1 MLCRG
6 DEILTRHDGSS
17 VESVV
22 SQFPAQQRAQSH
34 QREAE
39 LIPPYLVFCIAIV
52 TMVQSL
58 STRSIFSWGLLLSTA
73 VAQQAALPQ
82 LNGQHF
88 RISVLEEKGFLD
100 VNEAVIGD
108 ETELYY
114 SGYLIDM
121 LEALA
126 RPSRANFTYTL
137 LPPSGYGSL
146 CNPQLE
152 PNSTTDDAYNALY
165 RTQYNCGA
173 SDVNDVPLLPTSTDM
188 YLGMYYV
195 TPSRQLTNHFTIPFL
210 PPFSGT
216 LAMFGTATG
225 IADFD
230 NLVEQQKQGLQPAAC
245 APGGSALITEVAN
258 SFPGIQL
265 KDLYGGEDVITAAFQ
280 DGTCEIYI
288 FDGPLAASYVLRR
301 QQEDECMANG
311 KVSNKNR
318 RESNL
323 EPRTACR
330 KRGI

>member
-1 MLCRG
+1 M
-6 DEILTRHDGSS
+6 
-17 VESVV
+17 
-22 SQFPAQQRAQSH
+22 AQSLRAQ
-34 QREAE
+34 
-39 LIPPYLVFCIAIV
+39 YLV
-52 TMVQSL
+52 
-58 STRSIFSWGLLLSTA
+58 SWGLLLSTT
-73 VAQQAALPQ
+73 VAQQAVLPQ

-100 VNEAVIGD
+100 VNEVVIGD

-126 RPSRANFTYTL
+126 RPNRANFTYTL
-137 LPPSGYGSL
+137 LAPSGYGSM

-152 PNSTTDDAYNALY
+152 PNSPDDAYNALY

-195 TPSRQLTNHFTIPFL
+195 TPSRQLTNQFTIPFL

-225 IADFD
+225 IADLD
-230 NLVEQQKQGLQPAAC
+230 DLVKQQKQGLQPAAC
-245 APGGSALITEVAN
+245 APGGSALITELAK

-265 KDLYGGEDVITAAFQ
+265 KDLYGGEEIITEAFQ

-288 FDGPLAASYVLRR
+288 YDGPLAASYVLRR
-301 QQEDECMANG
+301 HQQDECMANG
-311 KVSNKNR
+311 KV
-318 RESNL
+318 
-323 EPRTACR
+323 R
-330 KRGI
+330 KQQELQ